1 MANDVE
7 WPRGVSKP
15 AARALAANN
24 VTRLA
29 DLADLNELDV
39 AAWHGMGPKA
49 LDALKAEM
57 QKQGLQFRGKNK

>member
-1 MANDVE
+1 MCFQCFIFFLQYFHFAVE
-7 WPRGVSKP
+7 F
-15 AARALAANN
+15 LH
-24 VTRLA
+24 RLA